1 MADPNNPD
9 ERTVYVSNLHENVTK
24 EILEELF
31 TQVGSLVKV
40 FLKGGD
46 TATPTDSSKPTPPSR
61 KFAFVEFQDLESVIF
76 AVEMLDDIALYG
88 KSIKVLPRDGTV
100 QAEEYRGMRNEIW
113 ARRSQQPASSSGQRP
128 SRDANQGYEAN
139 QTNRY
144 RDYNK
149 RDSGRHY
156 GSMNNLQG
164 PQGLMMT
171 PPPAPPLMGPPMNYT
186 PATGPPPMN
195 YSPAT
200 YGMQPMPLNQQYQ
213 QFSSPQA
220 HLNLSYSDPNL
231 VNSGRYS
238 HGGHQSWQQNDQR
251 GKHKQRRY
259 N

>member
-9 ERTVYVSNLHENVTK
+9 ERTVYVSNLHEKVTK

-46 TATPTDSSKPTPPSR
+46 TATPTDSSKPTPPAR
-61 KFAFVEFQDLESVIF
+61 PKFAFVEFQDVESVIF

-88 KSIKVLPRDGTV
+88 KNIKVLPRDGTV

-113 ARRSQQPASSSGQRP
+113 ARRNQQPASSSGQRP
-128 SRDANQGYEAN
+128 SRDVNQSYEVN

-171 PPPAPPLMGPPMNYT
+171 PPPAPPLMGPP
-186 PATGPPPMN
+186 PMN

-200 YGMQPMPLNQQYQ
+200 YGMQPMPLHQQYQ

-220 HLNLSYSDPNL
+220 LMNLSYSDPNL
-231 VNSGRYS
+231 VNAGRYN
-238 HGGHQSWQQNDQR
+238 HGGNESWRQNDQR
-251 GKHKQRRY
+251 GKQKKRRY